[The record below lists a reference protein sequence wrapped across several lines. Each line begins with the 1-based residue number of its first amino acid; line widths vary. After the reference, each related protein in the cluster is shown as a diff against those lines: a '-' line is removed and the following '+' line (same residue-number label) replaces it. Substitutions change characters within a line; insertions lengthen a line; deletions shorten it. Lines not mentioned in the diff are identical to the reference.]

1 MSSGSPDVA
10 TPEAE
15 PAAST
20 NAAQSEYWNQT
31 VGPTW
36 VRFQA
41 LLDRQLA
48 PLGAAAVAA
57 LAPASGERV
66 LDVGCGCGASTLEL
80 AEAVGPTGRVLGV
93 DLSRPML
100 ALAESRRSAPTQAA
114 EFCVLDAE
122 TGDPGYGEFDAVYS
136 RFGMMFFANPVAA
149 FANLRRALGAGG
161 RLSFVCWRSLADN
174 DWMRLPL
181 EAVRPLLPLLPPSDP
196 LAPGP
201 FALAD
206 RDRVLHLLA
215 AAGFRDAECR
225 PFDAR
230 LSAGDVG
237 ASVELALHV
246 GPVGA
251 ALRENPDARAG
262 AERVL
267 QQFFTEHGGPD
278 GVRLGSGVWIVTA
291 LA

>member
-1 MSSGSPDVA
+1 MSTGSADVVTDAAESG
-10 TPEAE
+10 
-15 PAAST
+15 AST

-36 VRFQA
+36 VRLQA

-48 PLGAAAVAA
+48 PLGDAAIAA
-57 LAPASGERV
+57 LAPTAGERV

-100 ALAESRRSAPTQAA
+100 EVAESRRSASTGAA
-114 EFCVLDAE
+114 EFRVLDAE

-149 FANLRRALGAGG
+149 FTNLRRALRTDG
-161 RLSFVCWRSLADN
+161 RLSFVCWRPLADN
-174 DWMRLPL
+174 DWARLPL
-181 EAVRPLLPLLPPSDP
+181 EAVRPLLPPMPPSDP

-206 RDRVLHLLA
+206 GDRVLKLLA
-215 AAGFRDAECR
+215 AAGFGDAECR
-225 PFDAR
+225 PFDTP
-230 LSAGDVG
+230 LGVGDLG
-237 ASVELALHV
+237 ASVNLALHV

-251 ALRENPDARAG
+251 ALRAHPEVRAA

-267 QQFFTEHGGPD
+267 ERFFAGHCGPS
-278 GVRLGSGVWIVTA
+278 GVELGSGVWIVTA
-291 LA
+291 RR